1 MDLHSID
8 SGFRIP
14 QIFIYNKGF
23 QMKKFNQSVLA
34 TAMLFAA
41 GGASAAAF
49 QLSEVSTSGLGRAYA
64 GEAAI
69 ADNASVVATN
79 PALMSL
85 FKTNQF
91 SMGGVYVDSKI
102 NMSGNT
108 QLSILGKDVTPILQP
123 SSKDLYQKSVVPGS
137 LVPNM
142 YFVAPINDKF
152 ALGGG
157 MNVNF
162 GLKSEYDSKYNGG
175 VFGGTTDLT
184 ALNLNLSSSY
194 RVTEGFSAGLGLNA
208 IYAQAKIERRAGF
221 LADVP
226 AALRRAMN
234 DPKIATLLASPNASS
249 LLSSP
254 ALANVKKDTILTQ
267 LQDKAAWAFAW
278 NAGVMYQFNE
288 NHRIGLAYHS
298 KVDIDFTDHTATSL
312 QAQRIGQ
319 EGGLKLNLPD
329 YLEFSGFHQ
338 LTEKFAMHYSYKYS
352 HWSRLKNLYASYHS
366 DGKEAFHK
374 KMYYRNS
381 SRIALGGTYNVD
393 DKLTLRAGIAYD
405 QSAATSHASAAIP
418 DTDRMWYS
426 LGATYKF
433 TPNLSVD
440 LGYAYLKGKKIH
452 FREEQRIS
460 NGVVV
465 VTGNYSSKASA
476 NLYGLNLNYS
486 F

>member
-8 SGFRIP
+8 SGFRIA

-91 SMGGVYVDSKI
+91 SVGGVYVDSKI
-102 NMSGNT
+102 NMNGDVNVTSPLAMS
-108 QLSILGKDVTPILQP
+108 QLNPKGLLASNSASHRSI
-123 SSKDLYQKSVVPGS
+123 VPGS

-162 GLKSEYDSKYNGG
+162 GLKSEYDNKYNGG

-184 ALNLNLSSSY
+184 ALNLNLSGSY

-208 IYAQAKIERRAGF
+208 IYAQAKIERRAGIISDAVSRVGTAIDMG
-221 LADVP
+221 LINIPNEYAPTVKV
-226 AALRRAMN
+226 LRHS
-234 DPKIATLLASPNASS
+234 ITS
-249 LLSSP
+249 
-254 ALANVKKDTILTQ
+254 KDKILTQ
-267 LQDKAAWAFAW
+267 LQDKADWAFAW

-288 NHRIGLAYHS
+288 NHRIGLSYHS

-352 HWSRLKNLYASYHS
+352 HWSRLKNLYATYHA
-366 DGKEAFHK
+366 DGVEAFHK

-381 SRIALGGTYNVD
+381 SRVALGGTYNVD

-405 QSAATSHASAAIP
+405 QAAATEHASAAIP

-440 LGYAYLKGKKIH
+440 LGYAYLKGKKVK
-452 FREEQRIS
+452 FTEKQTVAS
-460 NGVVV
+460 LAT
-465 VTGNYSSKASA
+465 VTANYTSKASA

>member
-8 SGFRIP
+8 SGFRIA

-91 SMGGVYVDSKI
+91 SVGGVYVDSKI
-102 NMSGNT
+102 NMNGDVNVTSPLAMS
-108 QLSILGKDVTPILQP
+108 QLNPKGLLASNSASHRSI
-123 SSKDLYQKSVVPGS
+123 VPGS

-142 YFVAPINDKF
+142 YFVEPINDKF

-162 GLKSEYDSKYNGG
+162 GLKSEYDNKYNGG

-184 ALNLNLSSSY
+184 ALNLNLSGSY

-208 IYAQAKIERRAGF
+208 IYAQAKIERRAGIISDAVSRVGTAIDKG
-221 LADVP
+221 LINIPNEYAPTVKV
-226 AALRRAMN
+226 LRHS
-234 DPKIATLLASPNASS
+234 ITS
-249 LLSSP
+249 
-254 ALANVKKDTILTQ
+254 KDKILTQ
-267 LQDKAAWAFAW
+267 LQDKADWAFAW

-288 NHRIGLAYHS
+288 NHRIGLSYHS

-312 QAQRIGQ
+312 QAHRIGQ

-405 QSAATSHASAAIP
+405 QAAATEHASAAIP

-440 LGYAYLKGKKIH
+440 LGYAYLKGKKVK
-452 FREEQRIS
+452 FTEKQTVAS
-460 NGVVV
+460 LAT
-465 VTGNYSSKASA
+465 VTANYTSKASA

>member
-8 SGFRIP
+8 SGFRIA

-91 SMGGVYVDSKI
+91 SVGGVYVDSKI
-102 NMSGNT
+102 NMNGDVNVTSPLAMS
-108 QLSILGKDVTPILQP
+108 QLNPKGLLASNSASHRSI
-123 SSKDLYQKSVVPGS
+123 VPGS

-162 GLKSEYDSKYNGG
+162 GLKSEYDNKYNGG

-184 ALNLNLSSSY
+184 ALNLNLSGSY
-194 RVTEGFSAGLGLNA
+194 RVTEGVSAGLGLNA
-208 IYAQAKIERRAGF
+208 IYAQAKIERRAGIISDAVSRVGTAIDKE
-221 LADVP
+221 LINIPNEYAPTVKV
-226 AALRRAMN
+226 LRHS
-234 DPKIATLLASPNASS
+234 ITS
-249 LLSSP
+249 
-254 ALANVKKDTILTQ
+254 KDKILTQ
-267 LQDKAAWAFAW
+267 LQDKADWAFAW

-288 NHRIGLAYHS
+288 NHRIGLSYHS

-312 QAQRIGQ
+312 QAHRIGQ

-405 QSAATSHASAAIP
+405 QAAATEHASAAIP

-440 LGYAYLKGKKIH
+440 LGYAYLKGKKVK
-452 FREEQRIS
+452 FTEKQTVAS
-460 NGVVV
+460 LAT
-465 VTGNYSSKASA
+465 VTANYTSKASA

>member
-8 SGFRIP
+8 SGFRIA

-91 SMGGVYVDSKI
+91 SVGGVYVDSKI
-102 NMSGNT
+102 NMNGDVNVTSPLAMS
-108 QLSILGKDVTPILQP
+108 QLNPKGLLASNSASHRSI
-123 SSKDLYQKSVVPGS
+123 VPGS

-162 GLKSEYDSKYNGG
+162 GLKSEYDNKYNGG

-184 ALNLNLSSSY
+184 ALNLNLSGSY

-208 IYAQAKIERRAGF
+208 IYAQAKIERRAGIISDAVSRVGTAIDMG
-221 LADVP
+221 LINIPNEYTPTVKV
-226 AALRRAMN
+226 LRHS
-234 DPKIATLLASPNASS
+234 ITS
-249 LLSSP
+249 
-254 ALANVKKDTILTQ
+254 KDKILTQ

-288 NHRIGLAYHS
+288 NHRIGLSYHS

-312 QAQRIGQ
+312 QAHRIGQ

-405 QSAATSHASAAIP
+405 QAAATEHASAAIP

-440 LGYAYLKGKKIH
+440 LGYAYLKGKKVK
-452 FREEQRIS
+452 FTEKQTVAS
-460 NGVVV
+460 LAT
-465 VTGNYSSKASA
+465 VTANYTSKASA

>member
-8 SGFRIP
+8 SGFRIA
-14 QIFIYNKGF
+14 QIFIHNKGF

-49 QLSEVSTSGLGRAYA
+49 QLAEVSTSGLGRAYA

-91 SMGGVYVDSKI
+91 SVGGVYVDSKI
-102 NMSGNT
+102 NMNGDVNVTSPLAMS
-108 QLSILGKDVTPILQP
+108 QLNPKGLLASNSASHRSI
-123 SSKDLYQKSVVPGS
+123 VPGS

-162 GLKSEYDSKYNGG
+162 GLKSEYDNKYNGG

-184 ALNLNLSSSY
+184 ALNLNLSGSY

-208 IYAQAKIERRAGF
+208 IYAQAKIERRAGIISDAVSRVGTAIDKG
-221 LADVP
+221 LINIPNEYAPTVKV
-226 AALRRAMN
+226 LRHS
-234 DPKIATLLASPNASS
+234 ITS
-249 LLSSP
+249 
-254 ALANVKKDTILTQ
+254 KDKILTQ
-267 LQDKAAWAFAW
+267 LQDKADWAFAW

-288 NHRIGLAYHS
+288 NHRIGLSYHS

-312 QAQRIGQ
+312 QAHRIGQ

-405 QSAATSHASAAIP
+405 QAAATEHASAAIP

-440 LGYAYLKGKKIH
+440 LGYAYLKGKKVK
-452 FREEQRIS
+452 FTEKQTVAS
-460 NGVVV
+460 LAT
-465 VTGNYSSKASA
+465 VTANYTSKASA

>member
-1 MDLHSID
+1 MHSID
-8 SGFRIP
+8 SGFRIA

-91 SMGGVYVDSKI
+91 SVGGVYVDSKI
-102 NMSGNT
+102 NMNGDVNVTSPLAMS
-108 QLSILGKDVTPILQP
+108 QLNPKGLLASNSASHRSI
-123 SSKDLYQKSVVPGS
+123 VPGS

-162 GLKSEYDSKYNGG
+162 GLKSEYDNKYNGG

-184 ALNLNLSSSY
+184 ALNLNLSGSY

-208 IYAQAKIERRAGF
+208 IYAQAKIERRAGIISDAVSRVGTAIDKE
-221 LADVP
+221 LINIPNEYAPTVKV
-226 AALRRAMN
+226 LRHS
-234 DPKIATLLASPNASS
+234 ITS
-249 LLSSP
+249 
-254 ALANVKKDTILTQ
+254 KDKILTQ
-267 LQDKAAWAFAW
+267 LQDKADWAFAW

-288 NHRIGLAYHS
+288 NHRIGLSYHS

-312 QAQRIGQ
+312 QAHRIGQ

-405 QSAATSHASAAIP
+405 QAAATEHASAAIP

-440 LGYAYLKGKKIH
+440 LGYAYLKGKKVK
-452 FREEQRIS
+452 FTEKQTVAS
-460 NGVVV
+460 LAT
-465 VTGNYSSKASA
+465 VTANYTSKASA

>member
-8 SGFRIP
+8 SGFRIA

-91 SMGGVYVDSKI
+91 SVGGVYVDSKI
-102 NMSGNT
+102 NMNGDVNVTSPLAMS
-108 QLSILGKDVTPILQP
+108 QLNPKGLLASNSASHRSI
-123 SSKDLYQKSVVPGS
+123 VPGS

-162 GLKSEYDSKYNGG
+162 GLKSEYDNKYNGG

-184 ALNLNLSSSY
+184 ALNLNLSGSY

-208 IYAQAKIERRAGF
+208 IYAQAKIERRAGIISDAVSRVGTAIDKG
-221 LADVP
+221 LINIPNEYAPTVKV
-226 AALRRAMN
+226 LRHS
-234 DPKIATLLASPNASS
+234 ITS
-249 LLSSP
+249 
-254 ALANVKKDTILTQ
+254 KDKILTQ
-267 LQDKAAWAFAW
+267 LQDKADWAFAW

-288 NHRIGLAYHS
+288 NHRIGLSYHS

-352 HWSRLKNLYASYHS
+352 HWSRLKNLYASYHA
-366 DGKEAFHK
+366 DGVEAFHK

-381 SRIALGGTYNVD
+381 SRVALGGTYNVD

-405 QSAATSHASAAIP
+405 QAAATEHASAAIP

-440 LGYAYLKGKKIH
+440 LGYAYLKGKKVK
-452 FREEQRIS
+452 FTEKQTVAS
-460 NGVVV
+460 LAT
-465 VTGNYSSKASA
+465 VTANYTSKASA

>member
-8 SGFRIP
+8 SGFRIA

-91 SMGGVYVDSKI
+91 SVGGVYVDSKI
-102 NMSGNT
+102 NMNGDVNVTSPLAMS
-108 QLSILGKDVTPILQP
+108 QLNPKGLLASNSASHRSI
-123 SSKDLYQKSVVPGS
+123 VPGS

-162 GLKSEYDSKYNGG
+162 GLKSEYDNKYNGG

-184 ALNLNLSSSY
+184 ALNLNLSGSY

-208 IYAQAKIERRAGF
+208 IYAQAKIERRAGIISDAVSRVGTAIDKG
-221 LADVP
+221 LINIPNEYAPTVKV
-226 AALRRAMN
+226 LRHS
-234 DPKIATLLASPNASS
+234 ITS
-249 LLSSP
+249 
-254 ALANVKKDTILTQ
+254 KDKILTQ
-267 LQDKAAWAFAW
+267 LQDKADWAFAW

-288 NHRIGLAYHS
+288 NHRIGLSYHS

-352 HWSRLKNLYASYHS
+352 HWSRLKNLYATYHA
-366 DGKEAFHK
+366 DGVEAFHK

-381 SRIALGGTYNVD
+381 SRVALGGTYNVD

-405 QSAATSHASAAIP
+405 QAAATEHASAAIP

-440 LGYAYLKGKKIH
+440 LGYAYLKGKKVK
-452 FREEQRIS
+452 FTEKQTVAS
-460 NGVVV
+460 LAT
-465 VTGNYSSKASA
+465 VTANYTSKASA

>member
-8 SGFRIP
+8 SGFRIA

-91 SMGGVYVDSKI
+91 SVGGVYVDSKI
-102 NMSGNT
+102 NMNGDVNVTSPLAMS
-108 QLSILGKDVTPILQP
+108 QLNPKGLLASNSASHRSI
-123 SSKDLYQKSVVPGS
+123 VPGS

-162 GLKSEYDSKYNGG
+162 GLKSEYDNKYNGG

-184 ALNLNLSSSY
+184 ALNLNLSGSY

-208 IYAQAKIERRAGF
+208 IYAQAKIERRAGIISDAVSRVGTAIDKG
-221 LADVP
+221 LINIPNEYAPTVKV
-226 AALRRAMN
+226 LRHS
-234 DPKIATLLASPNASS
+234 ITS
-249 LLSSP
+249 
-254 ALANVKKDTILTQ
+254 KDKILTQ
-267 LQDKAAWAFAW
+267 LQDKADWAFAW

-288 NHRIGLAYHS
+288 NHRIGLSYHS

-312 QAQRIGQ
+312 QAHRIGQ

-352 HWSRLKNLYASYHS
+352 HWSRLKNLYATYHA
-366 DGKEAFHK
+366 DGVEAFHK

-381 SRIALGGTYNVD
+381 SRVALGGTYNVD

-405 QSAATSHASAAIP
+405 QAAATEHASAAIP

-440 LGYAYLKGKKIH
+440 LGYAYLKGKKVK
-452 FREEQRIS
+452 FTEKQTVAS
-460 NGVVV
+460 LAT
-465 VTGNYSSKASA
+465 VTANYTSKASA

>member
-1 MDLHSID
+1 M
-8 SGFRIP
+8 
-14 QIFIYNKGF
+14 
-23 QMKKFNQSVLA
+23 
-34 TAMLFAA
+34 
-41 GGASAAAF
+41 
-49 QLSEVSTSGLGRAYA
+49 
-64 GEAAI
+64 
-69 ADNASVVATN
+69 
-79 PALMSL
+79 
-85 FKTNQF
+85 
-91 SMGGVYVDSKI
+91 
-102 NMSGNT
+102 
-108 QLSILGKDVTPILQP
+108 
-123 SSKDLYQKSVVPGS
+123 
-137 LVPNM
+137 
-142 YFVAPINDKF
+142 
-152 ALGGG
+152 
-157 MNVNF
+157 
-162 GLKSEYDSKYNGG
+162 
-175 VFGGTTDLT
+175 
-184 ALNLNLSSSY
+184 
-194 RVTEGFSAGLGLNA
+194 NA

-234 DPKIATLLASPNASS
+234 DPKIATLLASSNASS

-312 QAQRIGQ
+312 QAHRIGQ

>member
-8 SGFRIP
+8 SGFRIA
-14 QIFIYNKGF
+14 QIFIHNKGF

-41 GGASAAAF
+41 GGANAAAF

-91 SMGGVYVDSKI
+91 SVGGVYVDSKI

-108 QLSILGKDVTPILQP
+108 GITALGRNVGARLP
-123 SSKDLYQKSVVPGS
+123 STSTNLHQKNVVPGS

-142 YFVAPINDKF
+142 YFVAPVNDKV
-152 ALGGG
+152 AIGAG

-162 GLKSEYDSKYNGG
+162 GLKSEYDNKYNGG

-184 ALNLNLSSSY
+184 ALNLNLSGSY
-194 RVTEGFSAGLGLNA
+194 RITEGFSAGLGLNA
-208 IYAQAKIERRAGF
+208 IYAQAKIERRAG
-221 LADVP
+221 V
-226 AALRRAMN
+226 
-234 DPKIATLLASPNASS
+234 
-249 LLSSP
+249 
-254 ALANVKKDTILTQ
+254 LANFMPVKEDTILTQ

-298 KVDIDFTDHTATSL
+298 KVDVDFTDHTATSL
-312 QAQRIGQ
+312 QAHRIGQ

-366 DGKEAFHK
+366 DGREAFHK

-405 QSAATSHASAAIP
+405 QAAATEHASAAIP
-418 DTDRMWYS
+418 DTDRTWYS
-426 LGATYKF
+426 VGATYKF

-440 LGYAYLKGKKIH
+440 LGYAYLKGKKVH
-452 FREEQRIS
+452 FKEEQRIS
-460 NGVVV
+460 NGAVV

>member
-1 MDLHSID
+1 
-8 SGFRIP
+8 
-14 QIFIYNKGF
+14 
-23 QMKKFNQSVLA
+23 MKKFNQSVLA

-41 GGASAAAF
+41 GGANAAAF
-49 QLSEVSTSGLGRAYA
+49 QLAEVSTSGLGRAYA

-91 SMGGVYVDSKI
+91 SVGGVYVDSKI

-108 QLSILGKDVTPILQP
+108 DITALGRNVGARLP
-123 SSKDLYQKSVVPGS
+123 STSTNLHQKNVVPGS

-142 YFVAPINDKF
+142 YFVAPVNDKV
-152 ALGGG
+152 AIGAG

-162 GLKSEYDSKYNGG
+162 GLKSEYDNKYNGG

-184 ALNLNLSSSY
+184 ALNLNLSGSY
-194 RVTEGFSAGLGLNA
+194 RITEGFSAGFGLNA
-208 IYAQAKIERRAGF
+208 IYAQAKIERRAG
-221 LADVP
+221 V
-226 AALRRAMN
+226 
-234 DPKIATLLASPNASS
+234 
-249 LLSSP
+249 
-254 ALANVKKDTILTQ
+254 LANFMPVKEDTILTQ
-267 LQDKAAWAFAW
+267 LQDKAAWSFAW
-278 NAGVMYQFNE
+278 NTGAMYQFNE

-298 KVDIDFTDHTATSL
+298 KVDVDFTDRTATSV
-312 QAQRIGQ
+312 QANRYGE

-329 YLEFSGFHQ
+329 YVEFSGFHQ

-460 NGVVV
+460 NGAVV
-465 VTGNYSSKASA
+465 VTGNYTSKASA

>member
-8 SGFRIP
+8 SGFRIA

-91 SMGGVYVDSKI
+91 SVGGVYVDSKI
-102 NMSGNT
+102 NMSGNA
-108 QLSILGKDVTPILQP
+108 QVSIIRNDVTPILQH
-123 SSKDLYQKSVVPGS
+123 SSKDLSQKSVVPGS

-162 GLKSEYDSKYNGG
+162 GLKSEYDNKYNGG

-184 ALNLNLSSSY
+184 ALNLNLSGSY

-312 QAQRIGQ
+312 QAKRMGQ

-460 NGVVV
+460 NGAVV

>member
-8 SGFRIP
+8 SGFRIA

-91 SMGGVYVDSKI
+91 SVGGVYVDSKI
-102 NMSGNT
+102 NMNGDVNVTSPLAMS
-108 QLSILGKDVTPILQP
+108 QLNPKGLLASNSASHRSI
-123 SSKDLYQKSVVPGS
+123 VPGS

-162 GLKSEYDSKYNGG
+162 GLKSEYDNKYNGG

-184 ALNLNLSSSY
+184 ALNLNLSGSY

-208 IYAQAKIERRAGF
+208 IYAQAKIERRAGIISDAVSRVGTAIDKG
-221 LADVP
+221 LINIPNEYAPTVKV
-226 AALRRAMN
+226 LRHS
-234 DPKIATLLASPNASS
+234 ITS
-249 LLSSP
+249 
-254 ALANVKKDTILTQ
+254 KDKILTQ
-267 LQDKAAWAFAW
+267 LQDKADWAFAW

-288 NHRIGLAYHS
+288 NHRIGLSYHS

-405 QSAATSHASAAIP
+405 QAAATEHASAAIP

-440 LGYAYLKGKKIH
+440 LGYAYLKGKKVK
-452 FREEQRIS
+452 FTEKQTVAS
-460 NGVVV
+460 LAT
-465 VTGNYSSKASA
+465 VTANYTSKASA

>member
-8 SGFRIP
+8 SGFRIAK
-14 QIFIYNKGF
+14 IFIYNKGF

-91 SMGGVYVDSKI
+91 SVGGVYVDSKI
-102 NMSGNT
+102 NMNGDVNVTSPLAMS
-108 QLSILGKDVTPILQP
+108 QLNPKGLLASNSASHRSI
-123 SSKDLYQKSVVPGS
+123 VPGS

-162 GLKSEYDSKYNGG
+162 GLKSEYDNKYNGG

-184 ALNLNLSSSY
+184 ALNLNLSGSY

-208 IYAQAKIERRAGF
+208 IYAQAKIERRAGA
-221 LADVP
+221 LAD
-226 AALRRAMN
+226 AAQYVGNAVRAGAIQLPPTA
-234 DPKIATLLASPNASS
+234 DPLLAS
-249 LLSSP
+249 LSR
-254 ALANVKKDTILTQ
+254 VQKDTILTQ
-267 LQDKAAWAFAW
+267 LQDKAAWAFVW

-312 QAQRIGQ
+312 QAHRIGQ

-352 HWSRLKNLYASYHS
+352 HWSRLKNLYATYHA
-366 DGKEAFHK
+366 DGVEAFHK

-381 SRIALGGTYNVD
+381 SRVALGGTYNVD

-405 QSAATSHASAAIP
+405 QAAATEHASAAIP

-440 LGYAYLKGKKIH
+440 LGYAYLKGKKVK
-452 FREEQRIS
+452 FTEKQTVAS
-460 NGVVV
+460 LAT
-465 VTGNYSSKASA
+465 VTANYTSKASA

>member
-1 MDLHSID
+1 M
-8 SGFRIP
+8 R
-14 QIFIYNKGF
+14 
-23 QMKKFNQSVLA
+23 KFNKTLLA
-34 TAMLFAA
+34 MTILLAA
-41 GGASAAAF
+41 SGANAAAF
-49 QLSEVSTSGLGRAYA
+49 QLAEVSTSGLGRAYA

-85 FKTNQF
+85 FKANQF
-91 SMGGVYVDSKI
+91 SVGGVYVDSKI
-102 NMSGNT
+102 NMNGDVNVTSPLAMS
-108 QLSILGKDVTPILQP
+108 QLNPKGLLASNSASHRSI
-123 SSKDLYQKSVVPGS
+123 VPGS

-162 GLKSEYDSKYNGG
+162 GLKSEYDNKYNGG

-184 ALNLNLSSSY
+184 ALNLNLSGSY

-208 IYAQAKIERRAGF
+208 IYAQAKIERRAGIISDAVSRVGTAIDMG
-221 LADVP
+221 LINIPPKYAPDVV
-226 AALRRAMN
+226 ALRHS
-234 DPKIATLLASPNASS
+234 ITS
-249 LLSSP
+249 
-254 ALANVKKDTILTQ
+254 KDKILTQ

-298 KVDIDFTDHTATSL
+298 KVDIDFTDRTATSL
-312 QAQRIGQ
+312 QARRIGQ

-352 HWSRLKNLYASYHS
+352 HWSRLKNLYASYHA

-381 SRIALGGTYNVD
+381 SRVALGGTYNVD

-405 QSAATSHASAAIP
+405 QAAATEHASAAIP
-418 DTDRMWYS
+418 DTNRMWYS

-440 LGYAYLKGKKIH
+440 LGYAYLKGKKVK
-452 FREEQRIS
+452 FTEKQTVA
-460 NGVVV
+460 GLAT
-465 VTGNYSSKASA
+465 VTANYTSKASA

>member
-8 SGFRIP
+8 SGFRIA
-14 QIFIYNKGF
+14 QIFIHNKGF

-91 SMGGVYVDSKI
+91 SVGGVYVDSKI

-108 QLSILGKDVTPILQP
+108 GITALGRNVGARLP
-123 SSKDLYQKSVVPGS
+123 STSTNLHQKNVVPGS

-142 YFVAPINDKF
+142 YFVAPVNDKV
-152 ALGGG
+152 AIGAG

-162 GLKSEYDSKYNGG
+162 GLKSEYDNKYNGG

-184 ALNLNLSSSY
+184 ALNLNLSGSY
-194 RVTEGFSAGLGLNA
+194 RITEGFSAGLGLNA
-208 IYAQAKIERRAGF
+208 IYAQAKIERRAG
-221 LADVP
+221 V
-226 AALRRAMN
+226 
-234 DPKIATLLASPNASS
+234 
-249 LLSSP
+249 
-254 ALANVKKDTILTQ
+254 LANFMPVKEDTILTQ

-298 KVDIDFTDHTATSL
+298 KVDVDFTDHTATSL
-312 QAQRIGQ
+312 QAHRIGQ

-352 HWSRLKNLYASYHS
+352 HWSRLKNLYATYHA
-366 DGKEAFHK
+366 DGVEAFHK

-381 SRIALGGTYNVD
+381 SRVALGGTYNVD

-405 QSAATSHASAAIP
+405 QAAATEHASAAIP
-418 DTDRMWYS
+418 DTDRTWYS
-426 LGATYKF
+426 VGATYKF

-440 LGYAYLKGKKIH
+440 LGYAYLKGKKVH
-452 FREEQRIS
+452 FKEEQRIS
-460 NGVVV
+460 NGAVV

>member
-8 SGFRIP
+8 SGFRIA
-14 QIFIYNKGF
+14 QIFIHNKGF

-41 GGASAAAF
+41 GGVNAAAF

-91 SMGGVYVDSKI
+91 SVGGVYVDSKI
-102 NMSGNT
+102 NMNGDVNVTSPLAMS
-108 QLSILGKDVTPILQP
+108 QLNPKGLLASNSASHRSI
-123 SSKDLYQKSVVPGS
+123 VPGS

-162 GLKSEYDSKYNGG
+162 GLKSEYDNKYNGG

-184 ALNLNLSSSY
+184 ALNLNLSGSY

-208 IYAQAKIERRAGF
+208 IYAQAKIERRAGIISDAVSRVGTAIDMG
-221 LADVP
+221 LINIPNEYAPTVKV
-226 AALRRAMN
+226 LRHS
-234 DPKIATLLASPNASS
+234 ITS
-249 LLSSP
+249 
-254 ALANVKKDTILTQ
+254 KDKILTQ
-267 LQDKAAWAFAW
+267 LQDKADWAFAW

-288 NHRIGLAYHS
+288 NHRIGLSYHS

-312 QAQRIGQ
+312 QAHRIGQ

-405 QSAATSHASAAIP
+405 QAAATEHASAAIP

-440 LGYAYLKGKKIH
+440 LGYAYLKGKKVK
-452 FREEQRIS
+452 FTEKQTVAS
-460 NGVVV
+460 LAT
-465 VTGNYSSKASA
+465 VTANYTSKASA

>member
-1 MDLHSID
+1 MDLHSIN
-8 SGFRIP
+8 SGFRIA
-14 QIFIYNKGF
+14 QIFIHNKGF

-41 GGASAAAF
+41 GGVNAAAF

-91 SMGGVYVDSKI
+91 SVGGVYVDSKI
-102 NMSGNT
+102 NMSGNA
-108 QLSILGKDVTPILQP
+108 QVSIIRNDVTPILQH
-123 SSKDLYQKSVVPGS
+123 SSKDLSQKSVVPGS

-162 GLKSEYDSKYNGG
+162 GLKSEYDNKYNGG

-184 ALNLNLSSSY
+184 ALNLNLSGSY

-267 LQDKAAWAFAW
+267 LQDKAAWGFAW

-312 QAQRIGQ
+312 QAHRIGQ

-329 YLEFSGFHQ
+329 YLELSGFHQ

-352 HWSRLKNLYASYHS
+352 HWSRLKNLYASYYS

-405 QSAATSHASAAIP
+405 QAAATEHASAAIP
-418 DTDRMWYS
+418 DTDRTWYS
-426 LGATYKF
+426 VGATYKF

-440 LGYAYLKGKKIH
+440 LGYAYLKGKKVH
-452 FREEQRIS
+452 FKEEQRIS
-460 NGVVV
+460 NGAVV

>member
-8 SGFRIP
+8 SGFRIA

-34 TAMLFAA
+34 TAMLLAA
-41 GGASAAAF
+41 GGANAAAF

-91 SMGGVYVDSKI
+91 SVGGVYVDSKI

-108 QLSILGKDVTPILQP
+108 GITALGRNVGARLP
-123 SSKDLYQKSVVPGS
+123 STSTNLHQKNVVPGS

-142 YFVAPINDKF
+142 YFVAPVNDKV
-152 ALGGG
+152 AIGAG

-162 GLKSEYDSKYNGG
+162 GLKSEYDNKYNGG

-184 ALNLNLSSSY
+184 ALNLNLSGSY
-194 RVTEGFSAGLGLNA
+194 RITEGFSAGLGLNA
-208 IYAQAKIERRAGF
+208 IYAQAKIERRAG
-221 LADVP
+221 V
-226 AALRRAMN
+226 
-234 DPKIATLLASPNASS
+234 
-249 LLSSP
+249 
-254 ALANVKKDTILTQ
+254 LANFMPVKEDTILTQ

-298 KVDIDFTDHTATSL
+298 KVDVDFTDHTATSL
-312 QAQRIGQ
+312 QAHRIGQ

-405 QSAATSHASAAIP
+405 QAAATEHASAAIP
-418 DTDRMWYS
+418 DTDRTWYS
-426 LGATYKF
+426 VGATYKF

-440 LGYAYLKGKKIH
+440 LGYAYLKGKKVH
-452 FREEQRIS
+452 FKEEQRIS
-460 NGVVV
+460 NGAVV

>member
-8 SGFRIP
+8 SGFRIA

-91 SMGGVYVDSKI
+91 SVGGVYVDSKI
-102 NMSGNT
+102 NMNGDVNVTSPLAMS
-108 QLSILGKDVTPILQP
+108 QLNPKGLLASNSASHRSI
-123 SSKDLYQKSVVPGS
+123 VPGS

-162 GLKSEYDSKYNGG
+162 GLKSEYDNKYNGG

-184 ALNLNLSSSY
+184 ALNLNLSGSY

-208 IYAQAKIERRAGF
+208 IYAQAKIERRAGIISDAVSRVGTAIDKE
-221 LADVP
+221 LINIPNEYAPTVKV
-226 AALRRAMN
+226 LRHS
-234 DPKIATLLASPNASS
+234 ITS
-249 LLSSP
+249 
-254 ALANVKKDTILTQ
+254 KDKILTQ
-267 LQDKAAWAFAW
+267 LQDKADWAFAW

-288 NHRIGLAYHS
+288 NHRIGLSYHS

-352 HWSRLKNLYASYHS
+352 HWSRLKNLYATYHA
-366 DGKEAFHK
+366 DGVEAFHK

-381 SRIALGGTYNVD
+381 SRVALGGTYNVD

-405 QSAATSHASAAIP
+405 QAAATEHASAAIP

-440 LGYAYLKGKKIH
+440 LGYAYLKGKKVK
-452 FREEQRIS
+452 FTEKQTVAS
-460 NGVVV
+460 LAT
-465 VTGNYSSKASA
+465 VTANYTSKASA